1 MFQTFDAKTTPATGA
16 PRLAALRD
24 AMRAAGV
31 DGFLVPRADAFQGE
45 NVAPRDERL
54 AWLTGFTGSA
64 GLCAALAERAAVFVD
79 GRYTLQV
86 RDQVDTAV
94 FTPVASAETAP
105 AEWLAGAMAQ
115 GQVLAYD
122 PWLHGREELGRLTD
136 RLAPAGVTLRAVPNL
151 IDAVWEDQPAP
162 PAAPMRVHPEALAG
176 ETHGEKRARLGAVL
190 AEAGADA
197 AVITLPD
204 SIAWLLNIRGGDI
217 ARSPYA
223 HAFGLL
229 GADGRVSL
237 FTDPAKVGAEVAAH
251 LGNEVDVQPWAA
263 LEPAL
268 ARLAGR
274 TVTLDRATAPARV
287 ADLLE
292 EAGATIRWQPDPCVA
307 PKARKTAAEL
317 GGMRSA
323 HERDSVALA
332 RFLCWLEG
340 AAPQGGLTEIDVVT
354 RLEAFR
360 AEAGGLQDI
369 SFETISGAGPNGA
382 IVHYRVN
389 EATNRT
395 IVPGE
400 LLLVDSGAQYAEGT
414 TDITRT
420 MATGPVGEEEARAF
434 TLVLKGMIA
443 LSRARFPQ
451 GVAGRD
457 LDALAR
463 IALWQAGLDYDHGT
477 GHGVGACLGVHE
489 GPQAISR
496 RNMVPLEPGMVLSNE
511 PGYYRE
517 GAFGIR
523 IENLLA
529 VTGPEVPEG
538 GERKM
543 LGFETL
549 TFVPID
555 RRLIRADML
564 DAAERD
570 WLDAYHA
577 EVLAR
582 VRPHL
587 DTDTAEWLET
597 ACAPL

>member
-16 PRLAALRD
+16 ARLAALRE

-64 GLCAALAERAAVFVD
+64 GLCAALAERAAVFID

-86 RDQVDTAV
+86 RDQVDLAV
-94 FTPVASAETAP
+94 FTPVAIHETAP

-122 PWLHGREELGRLTD
+122 PWLHGREELGRLAE
-136 RLAPAGVTLRAVPNL
+136 RLTPLGVTLRAVENL
-151 IDAVWEDQPAP
+151 VDTVWPDQPAP
-162 PAAPMRVHPEALAG
+162 PAAPLRVHPDALAG
-176 ETHGEKRARLGAVL
+176 ETHGAKRARLGAEL
-190 AEAGADA
+190 AAAEAEA
-197 AVITLPD
+197 ALITLPD

-223 HAFGLL
+223 HAFALL

-237 FTDPAKVGAEVAAH
+237 FTDPAKLGAEVAAH
-251 LGNEVDVQPWAA
+251 LGNEVDVQPWSA

-268 ARLAGR
+268 TGFAGR
-274 TVTLDRATAPARV
+274 RVTLDRATAPARV

-292 EAGATIRWQPDPCVA
+292 AAGAAILWRADPCVA

-317 GGMRSA
+317 DGMRSA
-323 HERDSVALA
+323 QARDSVALA
-332 RFLCWLEG
+332 RFLCWLDG
-340 AAPQGGLTEIDVVT
+340 AAPQGGLTEIDVVR

-360 AEAGGLQDI
+360 AEAGGLTDI

-382 IVHYRVN
+382 IVHYRVT

-395 IVPGE
+395 IQPGE

-420 MATGPVGEEEARAF
+420 MATGVVGVEEAWAF

-463 IALWQAGLDYDHGT
+463 VALWRAGLDYDHGT

-496 RNMVPLEPGMVLSNE
+496 RNMVPLEAGMVLSNE
-511 PGYYRE
+511 PGFYRE

-529 VTGPEVPEG
+529 VTPAEIPEG
-538 GERKM
+538 GTRKM

-555 RRLIRADML
+555 RRLIRPDML
-564 DAAERD
+564 DAAERV

-582 VRPHL
+582 VRPRL
-587 DTDTAEWLET
+587 DAETAGWLDE